1 MFVPSLSWLNE
12 QFVCKWRCFFFQDPN
27 RLLYSGHS
35 MGGHGCLEYLLRPTI
50 YIYIHSCM
58 QKRLSKNGWS
68 FVELIAQN
76 EATTYI

>member
-1 MFVPSLSWLNE
+1 MS
-12 QFVCKWRCFFFQDPN
+12 
-27 RLLYSGHS
+27 RLYVNGVVFSYRIRIACSTLGIVWVATAAWSTCS
-35 MGGHGCLEYLLRPTI
+35 VQL